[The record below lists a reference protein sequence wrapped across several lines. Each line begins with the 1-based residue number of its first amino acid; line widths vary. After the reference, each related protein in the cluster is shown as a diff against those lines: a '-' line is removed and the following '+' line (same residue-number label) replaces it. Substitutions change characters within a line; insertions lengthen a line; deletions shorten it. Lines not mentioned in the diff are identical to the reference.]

1 MPVLATLPM
10 RAPRPAPMAIPR
22 TGTKKSR
29 PNSSPQNMPQLAPE
43 PTRWWLVCTWYL
55 PSLSRT
61 ITAIASGS
69 MMRSWAS
76 LRASSAA
83 ASAVASS
90 GYPMAIRSD
99 IAFSL
104 FSAGTR
110 SGPVH
115 QAGRPRAPPQAG
127 DAGLPGAR
135 LCGWPGR
142 LGVPALLV
150 DLRWRAPAATRREER
165 DRDDQADHPGDH
177 QDHAD
182 DLQIYVRGL
191 PGNAKTQNCADD
203 DERDA
208 AADCHGPAAF
218 HCRVRRSGPRQA

>member
-76 LRASSAA
+76 LRASSA
-83 ASAVASS
+83 
-90 GYPMAIRSD
+90 
-99 IAFSL
+99 
-104 FSAGTR
+104 
-110 SGPVH
+110 
-115 QAGRPRAPPQAG
+115 
-127 DAGLPGAR
+127 AGLPGAR